1 MKAVIGCAMMFV
13 VYILQFFGINLEFL
27 FILIAVQEMGFAV
40 WLTVKGFNSTALASL
55 NAKTDTER
63 GVV

>member
-1 MKAVIGCAMMFV
+1 MFV
-13 VYILQFFGINLEFL
+13 VYILQLFGINLEFL
-27 FILIAVQEMGFAV
+27 FILIAGQEMVFAV
-40 WLTVKGFNSTALASL
+40 WLIVKGVNSTVLASL